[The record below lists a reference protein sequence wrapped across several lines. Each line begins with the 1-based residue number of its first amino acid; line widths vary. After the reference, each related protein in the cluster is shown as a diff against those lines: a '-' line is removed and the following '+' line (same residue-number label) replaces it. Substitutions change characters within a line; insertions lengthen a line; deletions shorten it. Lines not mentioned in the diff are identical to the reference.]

1 MSLLIALLGC
11 TDPPTSTPEFQGV
24 GTDTDMSGDD
34 LDGPTISHSG
44 IPSPQYV
51 GEDVEISARIT
62 DEQNRVLAAEILFRR
77 QTSEAWSSAPMD
89 WDIDEPERFTGFI
102 PADELGSAGMHYYL
116 VAVDSK
122 NNETVYP
129 EPAPDEYLKFDLA
142 E

>member
-1 MSLLIALLGC
+1 MAAREKAEQASRAAPVALLM
-11 TDPPTSTPEFQGV
+11 DDTPSMSAETAEAFEVDWLGDRRAV
-24 GTDTDMSGDD
+24 GRVEGFAR
-34 LDGPTISHSG
+34 
-44 IPSPQYV
+44 
-51 GEDVEISARIT
+51 GERLELEVR
-62 DEQNRVLAAEILFRR
+62 
-77 QTSEAWSSAPMD
+77 D
-89 WDIDEPERFTGFI
+89 WPRIDEPERFTGFI